1 MGRFFKPDNMV
12 CSKNGAG
19 NNWAKGYYS
28 EGCEIVEEVLER
40 IRKEAEIADCLQGF

>member
-28 EGCEIVEEVLER
+28 EGCERVDEVLEK
-40 IRKEAEIADCLQGF
+40 IRKETEIADCMQGF